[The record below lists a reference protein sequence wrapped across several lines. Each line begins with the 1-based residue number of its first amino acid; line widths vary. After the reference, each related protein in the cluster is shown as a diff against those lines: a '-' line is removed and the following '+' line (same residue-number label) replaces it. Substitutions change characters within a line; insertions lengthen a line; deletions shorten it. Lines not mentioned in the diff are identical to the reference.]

1 VLERLRAIQ
10 VVDTFFVPRPLQE
23 AALELVGSPAWPRH
37 LRAVSAE
44 LRARRDAM
52 TSALRLHLPEFALA
66 HIPSGGYHLW
76 PRLPDGTAEAALTAA
91 ALRAGVA
98 ITPGRPYFSAE
109 PPAAHLRLSF
119 AAVAGTG
126 EIAEGVRRL
135 STAWAEVREQAG
147 TRG

>member
-1 VLERLRAIQ
+1 LERLRAIQ

-44 LRARRDAM
+44 LKARRDAM
-52 TSALRLHLPEFALA
+52 TSALRLHLPEISLA

-76 PRLPDGTAEAALTAA
+76 PRLPEGTDEAALTAA

-98 ITPGRPYFSAE
+98 
-109 PPAAHLRLSF
+109 
-119 AAVAGTG
+119 
-126 EIAEGVRRL
+126 
-135 STAWAEVREQAG
+135 
-147 TRG
+147 